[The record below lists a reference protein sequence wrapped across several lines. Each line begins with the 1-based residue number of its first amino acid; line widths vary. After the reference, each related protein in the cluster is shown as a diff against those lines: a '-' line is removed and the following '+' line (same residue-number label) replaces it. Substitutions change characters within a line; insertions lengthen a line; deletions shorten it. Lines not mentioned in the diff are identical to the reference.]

1 MCCLNEWAL
10 GICSGTPPDAPA
22 ILAAGGFLCSYSLS
36 FDSPFVSG
44 PAAI

>member
-1 MCCLNEWAL
+1 MNGPYAFAWAL
-10 GICSGTPPDAPA
+10 YPNAPA
-22 ILAAGGFLCSYSLS
+22 ILAAGGLLCSYSLS